1 MPISLQVSEV
11 RAAIYRAAGGP
22 QSAGNGSPSTAQLG
36 RLFHEI
42 FAELTSPAGRE
53 ALRALFDEADPGL
66 EEWRAALISHTY
78 QRLTGPRLRQHQH
91 ELHATAEYVLTFWD
105 AVQELCGW
113 FAEILWQAQT
123 RGVFKEALASL
134 ALAEEDL
141 RWELSDPA
149 WTDSVVLTG
158 RADAVWHVPETDRW
172 CVIELKT
179 GRTAPEA
186 DLAQVC
192 LYHQMLIAAGLHD
205 HGKLA
210 LVSFDPYR
218 REQLFEATHLGETQH
233 RLWQLIGQLAGVLPS
248 KKTDTKPG
256 ATAVPPPVPNP
267 ANPEYLE
274 LGKKIER
281 AFAEYSTE
289 INLGQPIVGPTFL
302 RFPLVL
308 GRRVT
313 LPALWRNTTN
323 VQSRLGLAAPP
334 RLSLEGGRIALDL
347 QRPDRQTVYFS
358 QIRSQLPACDELL
371 GNARA
376 PIGVDLNGELRLADF
391 QQPENAH
398 LLVAGTT
405 GSGKSEWLRA
415 AVAGL
420 LLTNTPA
427 TLRLALADPK
437 RSAFQFLRDSPF
449 LLGGEIA
456 YEEEQVFEMLKGL
469 VVEMEAR
476 YQTMSEQGVDTLT
489 ELVKKTGQARPRIF
503 FICDEYAYLM
513 TGDTRTRKRLEDL
526 IKKLG
531 FKARAAGIHM
541 ILATQQPSRQVVTGT
556 IKANLNAK
564 VGLLTSSDIESNM
577 LLDSPEAKTLLGN
590 GDLLFKCIGDP
601 IRLQAPLVSKED
613 LAGLAR

>member
-1 MPISLQVSEV
+1 
-11 RAAIYRAAGGP
+11 
-22 QSAGNGSPSTAQLG
+22 
-36 RLFHEI
+36 
-42 FAELTSPAGRE
+42 
-53 ALRALFDEADPGL
+53 
-66 EEWRAALISHTY
+66 
-78 QRLTGPRLRQHQH
+78 
-91 ELHATAEYVLTFWD
+91 
-105 AVQELCGW
+105 
-113 FAEILWQAQT
+113 
-123 RGVFKEALASL
+123 
-134 ALAEEDL
+134 L
-141 RWELSDPA
+141 RWELRDPA

-158 RADAVWHVPETDRW
+158 RADAVWQVPQTDRW

-192 LYHQMLIAAGLHD
+192 LYHQMLVAAGRHD

-218 REQLFEATHLGETQH
+218 REQLYEAGQLGETRQ
-233 RLWQLIGQLAGVLPS
+233 RLLQLIAQLAGVLPD
-248 KKTDTKPG
+248 KNVEKAKTNV
-256 ATAVPPPVPNP
+256 ATL
-267 ANPEYLE
+267 PEYAE

-281 AFAEYSTE
+281 AFAEYNAE
-289 INLGQPIVGPTFL
+289 ISLGQPIVGPAFL
-302 RFPLVL
+302 RFPLLL

-313 LPALWRNTTN
+313 LSGVWKNTTN
-323 VQSRLGLAAPP
+323 VQALLGLTAPP

-347 QRPDRQTVYFS
+347 QRPDRQTVHFAS
-358 QIRSQLPACDELL
+358 IRTQLPPRDELL

-391 QQPENAH
+391 SQPENAH

-405 GSGKSEWLRA
+405 GSGKSEWLRT

-449 LLGGEIA
+449 LYSAIA
-456 YEEEQVFEMLKGL
+456 YEEEQVFELLKSL
-469 VVEMEAR
+469 VAEMEAR
-476 YQTMSEQGVDTLT
+476 YQQMGEQGVDTLT
-489 ELVKKTGQARPRIF
+489 ELIRKTGQARPRIF

-513 TGDTRTRKRLEDL
+513 TGDTRTRRRLEDL

-564 VGLLTSSDIESNM
+564 VGLLTSSDIESKM
-577 LLDSPEAKTLLGN
+577 LLDNSEAKTLLGN

-601 IRLQAPLVSKED
+601 VRLQAPLVSKKD
-613 LAGLAR
+613 LAQLAQ